1 MSEGA
6 IDSKLADLEEDIH
19 NGERT
24 TSKKSNDEEQ
34 TNTGSPEMNAVSKEM
49 QAIEAGLDDETG
61 PQSVLAKIVSTT
73 NSRIS
78 DDPGPPPDGGLMA
91 WTRKS

>member
-6 IDSKLADLEEDIH
+6 IDSKLADLEENIS

-24 TSKKSNDEEQ
+24 RSNKSNDEEQ
-34 TNTGSPEMNAVSKEM
+34 TSTSSPEVNAVSTEM
-49 QAIEAGLDDETG
+49 QAIEVGLDDEPG
-61 PQSVLAKIVSTT
+61 PQGVLAKIVSRT

>member
-6 IDSKLADLEEDIH
+6 IDSNLADLEEDIY

-24 TSKKSNDEEQ
+24 ASNKSNDEEQ
-34 TNTGSPEMNAVSKEM
+34 TSTSSPEVNAVSKGL
-49 QAIEAGLDDETG
+49 QAIEVSLDDEPR
-61 PQSVLAKIVSTT
+61 PQGVLAKIISRV
-73 NSRIS
+73 NPRIS
-78 DDPGPPPDGGLMA
+78 ADPGPPPDGGLMA

>member
-6 IDSKLADLEEDIH
+6 IDSNLADFEEEIR

-24 TSKKSNDEEQ
+24 TSNKSNDEEQ
-34 TNTGSPEMNAVSKEM
+34 TSTSSPEVNAVSIEM
-49 QAIEAGLDDETG
+49 QAIEVGLDDEPG
-61 PQSVLAKIVSTT
+61 PQGVLAKIVSGT
-73 NSRIS
+73 NSRMP

>member
-6 IDSKLADLEEDIH
+6 IDSNLAGLEEDIR

-24 TSKKSNDEEQ
+24 TSNNSNDEEQ
-34 TNTGSPEMNAVSKEM
+34 TSTISPEVNAVSKEM
-49 QAIEAGLDDETG
+49 QAIEVRVDDKPG
-61 PQSVLAKIVSTT
+61 PQGVLAKIVGKT

-91 WTRKS
+91 WTRES

>member
-1 MSEGA
+1 MSKGA
-6 IDSKLADLEEDIH
+6 VDSNLADLEEEIR

-24 TSKKSNDEEQ
+24 TSNKSNDDEQ
-34 TNTGSPEMNAVSKEM
+34 SSTSSPEVNAVSIEM
-49 QAIEAGLDDETG
+49 QAIEVGLDDETG
-61 PQSVLAKIVSTT
+61 PPGVLAKIVSRT

>member
-6 IDSKLADLEEDIH
+6 INPNWADLEEESRH
-19 NGERT
+19 GERK
-24 TSKKSNDEEQ
+24 TSNKSNDEEQ
-34 TNTGSPEMNAVSKEM
+34 TSTSSPEVNAVSKEM
-49 QAIEAGLDDETG
+49 QAIEVGLDDEPS
-61 PQSVLAKIVSTT
+61 PQGVLDKIVSRT

>member
-6 IDSKLADLEEDIH
+6 IDSKLADLEEDIN

-24 TSKKSNDEEQ
+24 TPKTSDDEEQ
-34 TNTGSPEMNAVSKEM
+34 TSTNSPEVNAVSKEM
-49 QAIEAGLDDETG
+49 QAIEVGLDDEPG
-61 PQSVLAKIVSTT
+61 PQGVLAKIVSRT

-78 DDPGPPPDGGLMA
+78 VDPGPPPDGGLTA